1 LTELSTQG
9 VTVELPAGFEGRTIR
24 RAKTPTRPAAAGAA
38 GASPLPLNRSAAPP
52 ESTLAIVHA
61 ATVPLPPEVGDF
73 GSNVV
78 EILGSDDVFVV
89 VFEYDASAANTAL
102 FAERGTPRSLPFEA
116 FSPTLL
122 QRSIKGQSGAQRFF
136 TEADRAFCL
145 YAVLGA
151 DARRSTLVE
160 KVNTLL
166 ASLTIEPLAAAG
178 GAGPGTQPPST
189 TTTVPLGTVVD
200 VIAAQADLATF
211 VELLDTAQLRAVVAG
226 TGPFT
231 VFAPTDRAFS
241 LIDLDALR
249 ADPLRLRHTLGY
261 HLVADD
267 LHVEALQA
275 RRQVSTL
282 AGPSVTIGRS
292 GAAVMVDQAT
302 LVRPD
307 LDANNGVVHVVDQVL
322 EPPA

>member
-9 VTVELPAGFEGRTIR
+9 VTLELPAGFEGRAVRRPRTPTSPSVSSAPSSPANR
-24 RAKTPTRPAAAGAA
+24 RAPTATD
-38 GASPLPLNRSAAPP
+38 
-52 ESTLAIVHA
+52 TLAIVHA

-78 EILGSDDVFVV
+78 DILGTDDVFVV

-102 FAERGTPRSLPFEA
+102 FAEQGIPRTLPFEA

-122 QRSIKGQSGAQRFF
+122 QRTIKGQSGAQRFF
-136 TEADRAFCL
+136 TEANRAFCL

-151 DARRSTLVE
+151 DGRRAALVQ
-160 KVNTLL
+160 KVNALL
-166 ASLTIEPLAAAG
+166 ATLTIEPLAA
-178 GAGPGTQPPST
+178 GAGPGAQPPST

-211 VELLDTAQLRAVVAG
+211 SQLLDAGQERSALAG

-231 VFAPTDRAFS
+231 ALAPTDSAFS
-241 LIDLDALR
+241 VIDLDALR
-249 ADPLRLRHTLGY
+249 ADPSRLRRTVEY

-267 LHVEALQA
+267 LHVDDLEA
-275 RRQVSTL
+275 RPRVPTL

-292 GAAVMVDQAT
+292 GAAVTVDGAT

-307 LDANNGVVHVVDQVL
+307 LDAVNGVVHVIDRVL
-322 EPPA
+322 EPPS